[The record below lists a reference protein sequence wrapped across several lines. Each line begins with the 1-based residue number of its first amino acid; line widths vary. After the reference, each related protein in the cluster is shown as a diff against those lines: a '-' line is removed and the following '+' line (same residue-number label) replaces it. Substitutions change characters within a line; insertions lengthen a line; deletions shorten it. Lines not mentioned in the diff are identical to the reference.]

1 VKYLSF
7 KMSKAQK
14 LGHFVFVLGLPKKV
28 HFRGEKRV
36 LFCLPYSVA
45 DMVLNETRQEVD
57 SYR

>member
-1 VKYLSF
+1 LSF

-14 LGHFVFVLGLPKKV
+14 LGLFFFELGLPKKV

-36 LFCLPYSVA
+36 FFCLPYSVA
-45 DMVLNETRQEVD
+45 DMVLNDTRQEVD